1 MVFWVVLRYDILAPP
16 LLLPPTLSTFSLA
29 AAWGRRRQMAPV
41 TAFGSE
47 LDRINRENLKLHG
60 KDLLD
65 TQVEKVEVSWNGR
78 IELLSFRRPPEADYL
93 AATTKADFMSVVDLR
108 TAGKKALLLLEK

>member
-1 MVFWVVLRYDILAPP
+1 
-16 LLLPPTLSTFSLA
+16 
-29 AAWGRRRQMAPV
+29 MAPV

-108 TAGKKALLLLEK
+108 TAGKKALLPFEN